1 MSFASYS
8 IGSSQTPLI
17 PKSEGEQKLAE
28 LFYIQIRTD
37 NLDEF
42 IETLNN
48 YPQYINILYYHPVYK
63 DYFSPLQLA
72 VVLGRDRFIDELLKR
87 DVDPSLP
94 TLSKHN
100 TILHISPMPR
110 ITKKFVNLGLNREA
124 LNYQNMTPLL
134 VQVFK
139 KRLNREAILA
149 LLESGV
155 DLEARTSTSGL
166 TALHILFKP
175 YRLKSDQE
183 ILLMI
188 LQDIL
193 DHGGRVD
200 VRTKRGEMPLHFA
213 ANNNNIQA
221 IQILV
226 DKAKQ
231 KGIEDFVNIKDFNG
245 NTPLF
250 SAYRYQA
257 KEAISYLL
265 ELGADPFLKN
275 KSKVSIIKSARR
287 GVQYSS
293 DFDRFVLGEIEKYSE
308 DHCVQSLTE

>member
-155 DLEARTSTSGL
+155 DLEA
-166 TALHILFKP
+166 
-175 YRLKSDQE
+175 
-183 ILLMI
+183 
-188 LQDIL
+188 
-193 DHGGRVD
+193 
-200 VRTKRGEMPLHFA
+200 
-213 ANNNNIQA
+213 
-221 IQILV
+221 
-226 DKAKQ
+226 
-231 KGIEDFVNIKDFNG
+231 
-245 NTPLF
+245 
-250 SAYRYQA
+250 
-257 KEAISYLL
+257 
-265 ELGADPFLKN
+265 KN
-275 KSKVSIIKSARR
+275 
-287 GVQYSS
+287 
-293 DFDRFVLGEIEKYSE
+293 
-308 DHCVQSLTE
+308 

>member
-1 MSFASYS
+1 MEV
-8 IGSSQTPLI
+8 GW
-17 PKSEGEQKLAE
+17 
-28 LFYIQIRTD
+28 
-37 NLDEF
+37 
-42 IETLNN
+42 
-48 YPQYINILYYHPVYK
+48 
-63 DYFSPLQLA
+63 
-72 VVLGRDRFIDELLKR
+72 
-87 DVDPSLP
+87 
-94 TLSKHN
+94 
-100 TILHISPMPR
+100 M
-110 ITKKFVNLGLNREA
+110 
-124 LNYQNMTPLL
+124 
-134 VQVFK
+134 
-139 KRLNREAILA
+139 
-149 LLESGV
+149 
-155 DLEARTSTSGL
+155 
-166 TALHILFKP
+166 
-175 YRLKSDQE
+175 
-183 ILLMI
+183 
-188 LQDIL
+188 
-193 DHGGRVD
+193 